1 MKVPNEFYE
10 IWFDTHNYP
19 DQWFLSEPL
28 AADGGEI
35 DARDFTHGRKYRGPL
50 PAIVPVGN
58 PGREL
63 AFSFGAFNMPVVSRD
78 VASAIQKVAGR
89 DVEFFAVDVPA
100 SKGEYLILNALCR
113 LACLDEERSEFTRWE
128 PDDNRPDRL
137 GRYKMISEIRL
148 DPSRIGRHH
157 IFRIKDATF
166 SLLASDVLKDA
177 IHDIPDLGVKFRSV
191 M

>member
-10 IWFDTHNYP
+10 IWFDVDNYP
-19 DQWFLSEPL
+19 DQWFLDEPL

-35 DARDFTHGRKYRGPL
+35 DARDFTVGRKYRGPL
-50 PAIVPVGN
+50 PVIVPIGN

-63 AFSFGAFNMPVVSRD
+63 AFSFGAFNMPVGSRG
-78 VASAIQKVAGR
+78 VASAIQKAAGR

-100 SKGEYLILNALCR
+100 SKGEYLILNALRR
-113 LACLDEERSEFTRWE
+113 LACLDEERSDFTRWG

-137 GRYKMISEIRL
+137 GRYKMISEIHL
-148 DPSRIGRHH
+148 DPSRIGRRH
-157 IFRIKDATF
+157 IFRLRDATF
-166 SLLASDVLKDA
+166 FLFASDVLKDA
-177 IHDIPDLGVKFRSV
+177 IHDIPHLGVEFRSV